1 MSNLDILIEK
11 IYEIESN
18 PKYTDDLNK
27 IKQININLNNVKNN
41 IFSEESINDI
51 EDDIRLLVYKYVEL
65 DDLENLFD
73 DIKFILRKQIREK
86 SVAKLR
92 EKMRK

>member
-1 MSNLDILIEK
+1 MSIFGRNISKSTQIVVQKSYSGILLVLD
-11 IYEIESN
+11 S
-18 PKYTDDLNK
+18 
-27 IKQININLNNVKNN
+27 VNN

-51 EDDIRLLVYKYVEL
+51 EDDIRLLVYKYIEL

-73 DIKFILRKQIREK
+73 DIKYILRKQIREK

-92 EKMRK
+92 EKMRKKK